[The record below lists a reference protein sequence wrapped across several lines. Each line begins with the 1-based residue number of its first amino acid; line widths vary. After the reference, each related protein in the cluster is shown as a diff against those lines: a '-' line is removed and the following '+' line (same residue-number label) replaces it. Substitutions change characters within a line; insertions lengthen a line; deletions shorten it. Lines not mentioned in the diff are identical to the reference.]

1 MESQL
6 EKFFTKEGSIGLIL
20 AIGPDGARFK
30 KIKPQVAVS
39 HDTVSNRIDEA
50 RNIDLVNTEPTSD
63 VGTTFRNTLSEAGLV
78 CYSGMVELGLDKAH
92 AEYVDAIKKYNNLSE
107 EYTDKA
113 GDKRQWFNWF
123 VESDAL
129 ANSLLDNA
137 ENSTFQR
144 YAPGMILPEPLQDAL
159 SRGSIEPLLTS
170 ESDDIDILLWKFM
183 YYPPKPDQE
192 DIEEFDSENSGGSAD
207 GI

>member
-1 MESQL
+1 MFE
-6 EKFFTKEGSIGLIL
+6 EEDFNK
-20 AIGPDGARFK
+20 A
-30 KIKPQVAVS
+30 
-39 HDTVSNRIDEA
+39 
-50 RNIDLVNTEPTSD
+50 DLVNTEPTSD

-113 GDKRQWFNWF
+113 GDKKEWFNWF

-170 ESDDIDILLWKFM
+170 ESDDIDILLWKFGFVEILRELHVHRIIPRDEG
-183 YYPPKPDQE
+183 PPE
-192 DIEEFDSENSGGSAD
+192 VTDSPVC
-207 GI
+207 